1 MKSLRTLGAAALA
14 LTASLAPAHAET
26 LVFASTNPAP
36 VPINR
41 FFEQWVEK
49 VNATANGA
57 VEIQL
62 RHGPTLANQVNAYDR
77 VIDGVVDIAWSGSVF
92 NPGKF
97 TNSLAFSIPFFIQ
110 TSEQGAQAACAMHEN
125 GAFGAD
131 YEDLHPLLFGFFGN
145 SALHTVDRELTDG
158 LAGMKDLTIIA
169 PSSSAVEITLGNEA
183 TPISVNVTEAYESL
197 QRGAADGM
205 IIPFSAFPAFQL
217 GDVLNHHYAAPLGGM
232 LGAVFMAK
240 SDYEAL
246 SDEARAALDAHSTC
260 EDTREFGVFMDEWSN
275 GAMEMARGLEGHTFH
290 EMSQDEIDGII
301 AGVGGD
307 IRESFEQAFPGG
319 KPLIDEMIMQ
329 VEAFK

>member
-1 MKSLRTLGAAALA
+1 MNSFKTLGAAALSLA
-14 LTASLAPAHAET
+14 ASLAPAHAET
-26 LVFASTNPAP
+26 LVFASTNPEP

-57 VEIQL
+57 IEIDL

-77 VIDGVVDIAWSGSVF
+77 VIDGVVDIAWTGSVF

-97 TNSLAFSIPFFIQ
+97 TNSLAFTIPFFIQ
-110 TSEQGAQAACAMHEN
+110 TSLQGAQAACAMHES

-145 SALHTVDRELTDG
+145 SALHTVDREITEG
-158 LAGMKDLTIIA
+158 LSSVKDLTIIA
-169 PSSSAVEITLGNEA
+169 PSPSAIEITKGEGG
-183 TPISVNVTEAYESL
+183 TPISVNVTEAYETL

-205 IIPFSAFPAFQL
+205 IIPFSAFPAFRL
-217 GDVLNHHYAAPLGGM
+217 DEVLNHHYAAPLGGM

-246 SDEARAALDAHSTC
+246 SDEAKAALDAHSTC
-260 EDTREFGVFMDEWSN
+260 EDTREFGIFMDEWAN
-275 GAMEMARGLEGHTFH
+275 GAMEMTRNLEGHTFH
-290 EMSQDEIDGII
+290 EMSQEEIDGII
-301 AGVGGD
+301 AAVGDD
-307 IRESFEQAFPGG
+307 ILESFAGAFPGG
-319 KPLIDEMIMQ
+319 KPLVDEMIATL
-329 VEAFK
+329 ETFN